1 MEEYGLIFI
10 VATSILCAPALAEV
24 ESPLSLDEPFLID
37 RPHPTLVDIDE
48 LCVDAIGCITEPNE
62 YIPIWR
68 EIESKVNHKINGAG
82 IKVTNTDE
90 QGYAARSLFIPQL
103 RVDIE
108 TFRFDDSTQCVLRV
122 QTSLSRAVH
131 LGKQNGDSFLFKAD
145 VWKTE
150 PVMQPASVQDMP
162 TVVSNVVLKQIEAF
176 IIAWHDANLPNKAIS
191 NMSDIVTSEIPLEMK
206 SGSDVKPSVAE
217 YKYVTSKNSEVFHKP
232 DCRFARIISPD
243 NLVGYSNRDE
253 AISAGKRPCKT
264 CKP

>member
-1 MEEYGLIFI
+1 MEKYGLIFI
-10 VATSILCAPALAEV
+10 VATSILCAPSLAEI
-24 ESPLSLDEPFLID
+24 ESPLSLDKPFLID
-37 RPHPTLVDIDE
+37 RPHPTLVDIGE
-48 LCVDAIGCITEPNE
+48 LCLDTIGGVTEPNE
-62 YIPIWR
+62 HVPVWR
-68 EIESKVNHKINGAG
+68 EIESQVNQKISEAG

-90 QGYAARSLFIPQL
+90 QGCAAVALFIPQL

-108 TFRFDDSTQCVLRV
+108 TVRFDDSTKCVFRV

-131 LGKQNGDSFLFKAD
+131 LGKQNKDSFLFKAD

-150 PVMQPASVQDMP
+150 PVIQAASVQDMP
-162 TVVSNVVLKQIEAF
+162 VVVSSVVLEQIEAF

-191 NMSDIVTSEIPLEMK
+191 DTNDIVASEIPLE
-206 SGSDVKPSVAE
+206 VKGGPNVKTSAAE
-217 YKYVTSKNSEVFHKP
+217 YKYVTSKNSEVFHRP

-243 NLVGYSNRDE
+243 NLVGYSDRDE